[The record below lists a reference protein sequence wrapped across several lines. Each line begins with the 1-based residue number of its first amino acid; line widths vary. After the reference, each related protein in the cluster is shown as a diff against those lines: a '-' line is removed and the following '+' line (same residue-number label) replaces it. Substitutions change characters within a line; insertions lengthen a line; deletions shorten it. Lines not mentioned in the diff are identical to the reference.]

1 MNRGEAINRVKS
13 YLTDYLPI
21 EDYEELEKIIKALEQ
36 ESCEDAISRESMLN
50 YQQYLHG
57 RMSNEENHELWKFI
71 KNLPSVTPASK
82 KERWIPCTERMPK
95 ENEYVD
101 GVAKHYLVQNEYGDM
116 LVARYVKRDYW
127 EEAYKLGPITD
138 KIVAWMPLPEKY
150 KAKIDEEEV

>member
-1 MNRGEAINRVKS
+1 MTKEEAISRVKG

-21 EDYEELEKIIKALEQ
+21 EDYGDLEEIVKALEQ
-36 ESCEDAISRESMLN
+36 EPCEDAISRKSMLD

-71 KNLPSVTPASK
+71 KNLPSVAPAP
-82 KERWIPCTERMPK
+82 KEEIWIPCTERMPK

-101 GVAKHYLVQNEYGDM
+101 DVAKYYLVQNEYGDM

-127 EEAYKLGPITD
+127 EEAYKLGPIAD
-138 KIVAWMPLPEKY
+138 KIVAWMPLPDKY
-150 KAKIDEEEV
+150 KTKIEEEEA